1 MKGWG
6 AAIAAIAVLLVSGV
20 YIYSM
25 RSKGISPGG
34 VAEPTLTEA
43 QQLPVEKQPKV
54 EMTFSADAHFVT
66 VNLTNL
72 NAAQMEYN
80 LIYDAL
86 IKKVRNQTGVNDTQD
101 VAGKTSYTKKQLLG
115 SESSG
120 KFTYHEGIKNAT
132 MELIL
137 RDAQGRSIFNA
148 TYPFEVTAGKTITL
162 TPSE

>member
-6 AAIAAIAVLLVSGV
+6 AAFAAIAVLLVSGV

-25 RSKGISPGG
+25 RAKGVAPGG
-34 VAEPTLTEA
+34 VAEPTLTAAE
-43 QQLPVEKQPKV
+43 QLPVEKQPKI
-54 EMTFSADAHFVT
+54 EMTFSSDAHFVT

-72 NAAQMEYN
+72 YAAQMEYN

-101 VAGKTSYTKKQLLG
+101 VSGKTSYTKKQLLG

-120 KFTYHEGIKNAT
+120 KFTYHEGIQNAT

-137 RDAQGRSIFNA
+137 RDEQGRSVFNA
-148 TYPFEVTAGKTITL
+148 TYPFEVSAGKTITL
-162 TPSE
+162 TASE